1 MSVEKRIIRR
11 IALVEPKTSTTT
23 FYSEIRIPRQGA
35 VLLGTILA
43 RLGYEVEVQIEEVRP
58 LDWSGLVSADLVGIS
73 TITPTAP
80 RSYALADALRR
91 AGVPVVLGGVH
102 VTFLPEEALD
112 HADFVVRGEGEDTI
126 VELVRALEAGGDL
139 GRIRGLSFHADGE
152 KVHNPDRPLECDLDR
167 YPVPDFSLVRGM
179 KPGGVVTIVTRRG
192 CPFDC
197 SFCCVAPFNGR
208 TPRETSVERVLSEIQ
223 QQLPWIGSAGALF
236 FADDVFN
243 LRPARMKRILRGM
256 IDNRLTP
263 LWVAQV
269 RHEAGRDPELL
280 ELMRRSN
287 CFRVFVGFESVN
299 PRTLEAYD
307 KHETVEDIVR
317 SIRGFQRAKI
327 KVHGM
332 FVAGSDE
339 DTVETVRETTR
350 FAIAHD
356 LDSMQINVLTP
367 LPGSRLFQEMR
378 SQPARLLPVSWT
390 FYDGQHVVHVA
401 KRMSP
406 PVLQDAVTKA
416 VVRFYSLKGIGRLLR
431 RGDLA
436 EVAIRLYAWWFVR
449 RSARESK
456 AYARWLR
463 RPSGAPPVRAATET
477 PELSDA
483 LTVQADGE
491 GERVPGSGV
500 PGWRQSLNRLRRW
513 LGAGGGILSRLV
525 GLLRSQRGLG
535 LARLAHLPETLR
547 TSGEPLRGGGRR
559 VSGLR
564 GSRAR
569 LRARAPRVAASASS
583 TPARAVSKGS
593 EPLRRPRRKARDQG
607 RSGRVGEFVG
617 APSVTRG

>member
-1 MSVEKRIIRR
+1 MSVEKRVIRK
-11 IALVEPKTSTTT
+11 IALVEPRTSTTT

-43 RLGYEVEVQIEEVRP
+43 RLGYEVEVQIEEIRP
-58 LDWSGLVSADLVGIS
+58 LDWSGLVGADLVGIS

-91 AGVPVVLGGVH
+91 AGVPVVLGGFH
-102 VTFLPEEALD
+102 VTFLPEEGLD

-126 VELVRALEAGGDL
+126 VELVRALEGGGDL
-139 GRIRGLSFHADGE
+139 RRIRGLSFHADGE
-152 KVHNPDRPLECDLDR
+152 KAHNPDRPLECDLDR

-223 QQLPWIGSAGALF
+223 QQLRLIGAAGALF
-236 FADDVFN
+236 FADAVFN

-339 DTVETVRETTR
+339 DTVETVRQTTR

-356 LDSMQINVLTP
+356 LDSMQINILTP

-401 KRMSP
+401 ERMSP

-416 VVRFYSLKGIGRLLR
+416 VVRFYSLKAIGRLLR

-449 RSARESK
+449 RNARESR

-463 RPSGAPPVRAATET
+463 RPSGVPPVRAATET

-483 LTVQADGE
+483 LTAPADGE
-491 GERVPGSGV
+491 GERAPGRGV
-500 PGWRQSLNRLRRW
+500 RAWRQPLSALKRW
-513 LGAGGGILSRLV
+513 LGAGGRILSRLV
-525 GLLRSQRGLG
+525 GRLRSQRGLG
-535 LARLAHLPETLR
+535 LARLAHLPGTVR
-547 TSGEPLRGGGRR
+547 ASGEPLRGGGRR

-593 EPLRRPRRKARDQG
+593 EPLLRPRRKAPGQG